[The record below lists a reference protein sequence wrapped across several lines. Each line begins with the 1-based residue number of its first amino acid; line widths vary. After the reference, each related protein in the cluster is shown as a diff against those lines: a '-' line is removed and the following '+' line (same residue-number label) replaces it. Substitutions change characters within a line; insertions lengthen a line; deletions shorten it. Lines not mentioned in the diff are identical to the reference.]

1 MSLAAALLVSRAKS
15 GLDLRISGALERVG
29 LSFDDL
35 RLLQTI
41 GRSAPGPSLS
51 VLAGALDDTGSR
63 TLRAVRPLEK
73 LGWVD
78 RDSSGTFMLTDSGR
92 ALVDQSEGIAEAAA
106 QRWFADT
113 GTDPAQI
120 TTALATLHSH
130 RTETS

>member
-1 MSLAAALLVSRAKS
+1 MNLDAAMLVSRAKS
-15 GLDLRISGALERVG
+15 GLDERISAALVRVG

-41 GRSAPGPSLS
+41 GQPTPGPSLQA
-51 VLAGALDDTGSR
+51 LANALATTGSH
-63 TLRAVRPLEK
+63 TLRAIRPLEK

-78 RDSSGTFMLTDSGR
+78 RDSDRNFVLTDSGR

-113 GTDPAQI
+113 GIDPAQV
-120 TTALATLHSH
+120 TTAMAALAEK
-130 RTETS
+130 R

>member
-1 MSLAAALLVSRAKS
+1 MSLTAALLVSRAKTA
-15 GLDLRISGALERVG
+15 LDARISGALERVG

-41 GRSAPGPSLS
+41 GQTAPGPSLS
-51 VLAGALDDTGSR
+51 ALAGALDETGSH
-63 TLRAVRPLEK
+63 THRAVRPMEK

-78 RDSSGTFMLTDSGR
+78 RDSTGNFVLTDSGQ

-113 GTDPAQI
+113 GTDPAQL
-120 TTALATLHSH
+120 TAALAAMVEE
-130 RTETS
+130 R

>member
-1 MSLAAALLVSRAKS
+1 MSLATALLVSRAKS
-15 GLDLRISGALERVG
+15 GLDVRISGALERVG

-41 GRSAPGPSLS
+41 GQSTPGPSLS
-51 VLAGALDDTGSR
+51 VLAGVLDETGSR
-63 TLRAVRPLEK
+63 ALRAVRPLEK

-78 RDSSGTFMLTDSGR
+78 RDSGGNFMLTDSGR

-113 GTDPAQI
+113 DTDPAQV
-120 TTALATLHSH
+120 TTALAALHSH
-130 RTETS
+130 RAGTT

>member
-1 MSLAAALLVSRAKS
+1 MSLEAAMLVSRAKS
-15 GLDLRISGALERVG
+15 GLDERISAALVRVG

-41 GRSAPGPSLS
+41 GQSVDGLSLQT
-51 VLAGALDDTGSR
+51 LAGTLASTGSH

-78 RDSSGTFMLTDSGR
+78 RDSDRNFVLTDSGR

-113 GTDPAQI
+113 GTGPAQV
-120 TTALATLHSH
+120 TTALAAL
-130 RTETS
+130 TEET